1 MGLNLNMK
9 QILIGEILKPQGIR
23 GEVKMKNFTDGFFA
37 VKNLKEITI
46 EGVGYQVL
54 KMREDKGVFMLLKG
68 VADRNAAELLRGK
81 SVYAAKNDV
90 TREKGKYF
98 ISDVIGCDLYLSDGT
113 KAGEIVDILSAK
125 VDIYYISCGGSA
137 SGEKDVGVSR
147 RLFPLI
153 KELNPVFDIENNRV
167 TVDKNVFMREVI
179 DE

>member
-1 MGLNLNMK
+1 ME

-81 SVYAAKNDV
+81 SVYANKNDV
-90 TREKGKYF
+90 AREKGKYF
-98 ISDVIGCDLYLSDGT
+98 ISDVIGCDLYLSDGQ

-125 VDIYYISCGGSA
+125 VDIYYISCDAGKSGGNGNNGN
-137 SGEKDVGVSR
+137 SGSR

-167 TVDKNVFMREVI
+167 TVDKDVFMREVAG
-179 DE
+179 E

>member
-1 MGLNLNMK
+1 ME

-46 EGVGYQVL
+46 EGVRYQVL

-81 SVYAAKNDV
+81 SVYADKSAV
-90 TREKGKYF
+90 TLENGKYF
-98 ISDVIGCDLYLSDGT
+98 ISDVIGCDLYLSDGQ
-113 KAGEIVDILSAK
+113 KVGEITEILSAK
-125 VDIYYISCGGSA
+125 VDIYYISRTNSA
-137 SGEKDVGVSR
+137 GENEKM
-147 RLFPLI
+147 LFPLI

-167 TVDKNVFMREVI
+167 TVDKTVFLREVI
-179 DE
+179 NY

>member
-1 MGLNLNMK
+1 MLLPKNME

-46 EGVGYQVL
+46 EGVRYQVL

-81 SVYAAKNDV
+81 SVYADKSAV

-98 ISDVIGCDLYLSDGT
+98 ISDVIGCDLYLSDGQ
-113 KAGEIVDILSAK
+113 KAGEIIEILSAK
-125 VDIYYISCGGSA
+125 VDIYYISRTNSA
-137 SGEKDVGVSR
+137 GENEKM
-147 RLFPLI
+147 LFPLI

-167 TVDKNVFMREVI
+167 TVDKTVFLREVI
-179 DE
+179 NY